1 MSTDLLVSQL
11 SEWLG
16 VVAVTMI
23 AGTSE
28 RFKRKPLVFLYARR
42 ELMYSFGLYAVILA
56 LAFAYYYTDKPSLD
70 NLLPRLIL
78 AGLSL
83 VPFLLAQRFRKQPIR
98 TIGWS
103 MSMNRLRPAL
113 LLGFALAI
121 LSIFLR
127 GKVFTLLGGK
137 QTIDLQT
144 LLMFL
149 GIALAEETIFRG
161 YIQLRL
167 VSAWGPW
174 LGVAVTA
181 LLFAIWQ
188 LPLRLA
194 LGFSSEALLIGLGIA
209 LVNGLVLGFVM
220 HKSGHVLATAIYRAF
235 SDWISLLM

>member
-1 MSTDLLVSQL
+1 MPSDLLISQL

-16 VVAVTMI
+16 VVAVAMI
-23 AGTSE
+23 AGTSD
-28 RFKRKPLVFLYARR
+28 RFKRKPLVFRFARR
-42 ELMYSFGLYAVILA
+42 ELLYSFGLYTLILV
-56 LAFAYYYTDKPSLD
+56 LAFVYYYADKPSLD

-78 AGLSL
+78 AGISL
-83 VPFLLAQRFRKQPIR
+83 VPFLLAVRFRQQPIR
-98 TIGWS
+98 TIGWG
-103 MSMNRLRPAL
+103 MNRLRPAL
-113 LLGFALAI
+113 LLGLSLAV

-137 QTIDLQT
+137 QETSFQS
-144 LLMFL
+144 LLLFL

-174 LGVAVTA
+174 LGIAVTA

-194 LGFSSEALLIGLGIA
+194 LGFSSDALLIGLGVA
-209 LVNGLVLGFVM
+209 LINGLVLGFVM
-220 HKSGHVLATAIYRAF
+220 HKSGHVLAPALYRAF
-235 SDWISLLM
+235 SDWISLLV